1 MTLED
6 DLKILKKVSLFQR
19 LDEEHLRHLAF
30 GAEAVQLRNGA
41 ALYNAGEPAGCAYII
56 ISGTMMLEHNET
68 LSGPYGTAVLLG
80 ETSLIVATEWN
91 HSAYAA
97 SDASLMRIN
106 RSLFRRILEAYPS
119 LAQELHDYMAERLQK
134 LVKDIEPVAKRFT

>member
-6 DLKILKKVSLFQR
+6 DLKILKTVSLFQR

-41 ALYNAGEPAGCAYII
+41 ELYRQGQLADCGYVIA
-56 ISGTMMLEHNET
+56 SGTLMLEQNNT
-68 LSGPYGTAVLLG
+68 LSGPYGAAVLLG
-80 ETSLIVATEWN
+80 ETSLIVRTEWN

-119 LAQELHDYMAERLQK
+119 LAEELHDYIAGRLQK
-134 LVKDIEPVAKRFT
+134 LVKEVEPVAKRFQ

>member
-30 GAEAVQLRNGA
+30 GAEALRLKNGA
-41 ALYNAGEPAGCAYII
+41 VLYHAGEAAHCAYVV
-56 ISGTMMLEHNET
+56 STGSMMIEHNDN
-68 LSGPYGTAVLLG
+68 LSGPYGEAVLLG
-80 ETSLIVATEWN
+80 ETSLIIPTEWN

-97 SDASLMRIN
+97 SDCTLLRIN
-106 RSLFRRILEAYPS
+106 RTLFRRILDAYPD
-119 LAQELHDYMAERLQK
+119 LAQELHDYMADRLQQ
-134 LVKDIEPVAKRFT
+134 LVKDVAPVGKRFS

>member
-6 DLKILKKVSLFQR
+6 DLNILKKVSLFQR

-41 ALYNAGEPAGCAYII
+41 ELYHQGQSADCAYVIA
-56 ISGTMMLEHNET
+56 SGTLMLEQHNT
-68 LSGPYGTAVLLG
+68 LSGPYGSAVLLG
-80 ETSLIVATEWN
+80 ETSLIVQTEWN

-97 SDASLMRIN
+97 SDARLMRIN
-106 RSLFRRILEAYPS
+106 RFLFRRILEAYPS
-119 LAQELHDYMAERLQK
+119 LAEELHDYIAGRLQK
-134 LVKDIEPVAKRFT
+134 LVKDIEPVAKRFS